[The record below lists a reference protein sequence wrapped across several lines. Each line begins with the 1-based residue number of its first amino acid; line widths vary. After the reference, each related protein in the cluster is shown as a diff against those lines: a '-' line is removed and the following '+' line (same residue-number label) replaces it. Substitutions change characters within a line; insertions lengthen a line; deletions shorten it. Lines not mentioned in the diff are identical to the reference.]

1 MYPIPFDIS
10 KMKSNEKNFSLG
22 TVIIHI
28 LDKTYQEINF
38 RSPLNSALCL
48 NSTLYVYKE
57 KYCLISICLNGFYF
71 TVLVCADFFN
81 EIEIRQL

>member
-48 NSTLYVYKE
+48 NSTLYVYK
-57 KYCLISICLNGFYF
+57 
-71 TVLVCADFFN
+71 
-81 EIEIRQL
+81 